1 MIQTFKRKFIMAIQ
15 TKTHGD
21 YQPVMNYDSREYTV
35 GSLNAVTSAVTVQP
49 QGPKL
54 DFFTVTATGAL
65 TGAQVNT
72 IVQTLQQLAV
82 VYLYEYTDTTND
94 TLAVAVYPTA
104 AWTTGAIDTAIAAA
118 GISGTTTTASA
129 TFTN

>member
-1 MIQTFKRKFIMAIQ
+1 MAQ
-15 TKTHGD
+15 FTKVHGD
-21 YQPVMNYDSREYTV
+21 YKQVAVFDNGVTTTGAGAST
-35 GSLNAVTSAVTVQP
+35 GLNAVQSGLTVQP

-54 DFFTVTATGAL
+54 DYFTVTATGAL
-65 TGAQVNT
+65 TGDQVNT

-82 VYLYEYTDTTND
+82 VYIYEYTDAAND

-104 AWTTGAIDTAIAAA
+104 AWTTGAIDTAVAAA
-118 GISGTTTTASA
+118 GIAGTTTTASA